1 MNDSTRRG
9 FLTVAGVGVA
19 AGAAVAI
26 APGAGAATTADATL
40 PAGASGSMAA
50 YIHDL
55 RLGQVALMI
64 EGHEVVVTDRPL
76 VARLA
81 QAFAKAQR
89 ASSNSNV

>member
-9 FLTVAGVGVA
+9 FLAAAGAGAV
-19 AGAAVAI
+19 AGAAVVA
-26 APGAGAATTADATL
+26 APGASAVTREDSKLPSGAE
-40 PAGASGSMAA
+40 GSLAA

-55 RLGQVALMI
+55 RRGEVALMI
-64 EGHEVVVTDRPL
+64 EGHQVIVTDRPL

-89 ASSNSNV
+89 TTSNSNV

>member
-9 FLTVAGVGVA
+9 FLAVAGVGAV
-19 AGAAVAI
+19 AGAAVVA
-26 APGAGAATTADATL
+26 APGVGAATVREDTAL
-40 PAGASGSMAA
+40 PAGAQGPMAA

-55 RLGQVALMI
+55 RRGEVALMI
-64 EGHEVVVTDRPL
+64 EGHEVVVVDRPL

-89 ASSNSNV
+89 SGSKG